1 MRSGALA
8 LIAALL
14 CFACAAVPGVRDDI
28 LLTQA
33 DAKLAADDHEGAIVL
48 YDEFA
53 AAKPAHAQA
62 ARARA
67 TRTVLERLAALQA
80 DLERGQRLDETP
92 RLRRD
97 LSDRQSEIDRLK
109 SDGDR
114 LKREGD
120 SLRGEVNKL
129 RADLERLRT
138 IDLQQLRPD
147 PKK

>member
-1 MRSGALA
+1 M

-14 CFACAAVPGVRDDI
+14 CFACALVPAVRDDI

-33 DAKLAADDHEGAIVL
+33 DAKLAAEDYSGAIEL

-53 AAKPAHAQA
+53 AAKPAHGQVP
-62 ARARA
+62 RARA
-67 TRTVLERLAALQA
+67 TRTVLERLLASQA
-80 DLERGQRLDETP
+80 DLERGQSLDQTP

-114 LKREGD
+114 LKSDGD
-120 SLRGEVNKL
+120 RLRGEVAKL

-147 PKK
+147 QKK